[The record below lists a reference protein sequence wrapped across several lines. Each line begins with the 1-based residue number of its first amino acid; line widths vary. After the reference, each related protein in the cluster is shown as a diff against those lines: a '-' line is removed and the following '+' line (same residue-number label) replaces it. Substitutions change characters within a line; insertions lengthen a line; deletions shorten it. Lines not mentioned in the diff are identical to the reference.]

1 MCHRLKDDGGNIR
14 RGEYKQERD
23 NSGPSRS
30 RWFLDVE
37 ATLTLEP
44 KSIAV
49 FVNRDRGVTL
59 KSKISQHTMVEKQWG
74 KQKAPTER
82 EKVFMVEMASEEMK
96 VGIDIMEK
104 ALLSHRHKTYVLDY
118 EQLGLASTWI
128 GLYDFLVSNGFAI
141 KVEKMPVF
149 KNGNEKYFGGN

>member
-1 MCHRLKDDGGNIR
+1 MKDDGGNIR
-14 RGEYKQERD
+14 GWANINKKRD
-23 NSGPSRS
+23 NPSRS

-49 FVNRDRGVTL
+49 FVNRDRGVTF

-104 ALLSHRHKTYVLDY
+104 ALLSHRVRHKIYILDY

-149 KNGNEKYFGGN
+149 KTGNDKYYGGN